1 MLHLYEEKKW
11 ILSKGTM
18 LMFYFNLEN
27 FSQTV
32 SGSYYNNNIKLC
44 TLGTLFL
51 VACAKRIALITHIT
65 YQLMYYFT
73 FFRLELYDQNFTFET
88 K

>member
-1 MLHLYEEKKW
+1 MMHLYEKKKW
-11 ILSKGTM
+11 ILSKSTM

-51 VACAKRIALITHIT
+51 VACAKRIAHITHYLPTNI
-65 YQLMYYFT
+65 LFYF
-73 FFRLELYDQNFTFET
+73 FQIRAI
-88 K
+88 